1 MGRCSVVIKYFW
13 SFTEY
18 VTSVSIEP
26 PAAIQL
32 TIYWASFIVILLSPV
47 ISPFQIVGLNC
58 NSSNRW
64 KKKEEPFMIIVF
76 TLIEVPLLS
85 AAVII
90 SLNVQSPPT
99 WKIVWNSEL
108 IGIPAVIVTGRIPV
122 PVPVLPGNV
131 KFKPPLL

>member
-1 MGRCSVVIKYFW
+1 
-13 SFTEY
+13 
-18 VTSVSIEP
+18 
-26 PAAIQL
+26 
-32 TIYWASFIVILLSPV
+32 
-47 ISPFQIVGLNC
+47 
-58 NSSNRW
+58 
-64 KKKEEPFMIIVF
+64 MIIVF